1 MKQALAYIRVSTED
15 QANSLIA
22 QREKIDAYAKFTGL
36 EVVRYFIDEGVS
48 GGIPIGDRPQGRLM
62 EYDLGGNIKDLG
74 GVVVSNVIVV
84 KPDRAF
90 RNVIDALTTM
100 DRWSEDGIVLH
111 ISDMG
116 GASLNTDTAIGRLMF
131 TTIITLAEF
140 ERGVTSERIKTVFE
154 SKKKNGKQYSREMYG
169 FNNVD
174 GNMVE
179 NELEQKGISSM
190 KIMKAAG
197 RSYSAIA
204 AEFNCMGHKTKT
216 GAEWHGST
224 IKYILDNPVH
234 QNV

>member
-1 MKQALAYIRVSTED
+1 MKQAIAYIRVSTED

-22 QREKIDAYAKFTGL
+22 QREKIDAYAKFSGI
-36 EVVRYFIDEGVS
+36 EIAEYFIDEGIS
-48 GGIPIGDRPQGRLM
+48 GGIPIFKRPAGSAIPNYM
-62 EYDLGGNIKDLG
+62 EQHQVNAI
-74 GVVVSNVIVV
+74 VVV

-100 DRWSEDGIVLH
+100 NTWSEQGIILH
-111 ISDMG
+111 VSDMG

-179 NELEQKGISSM
+179 NELEQKGISAM

-197 RSYSAIA
+197 RSYASIA

-234 QNV
+234 QNVIK